1 MSEEAPLKK
10 YEVEV
15 IGSFTAWINVEA
27 EDEDQAHD
35 EAMSEASSLSTMDWN
50 DDGMYHVESVTETG
64 VAS

>member
-15 IGSFTAWINVEA
+15 TGSFTAWIDVEA
-27 EDEDQAHD
+27 EDEEQARD
-35 EAMSEASSLSTMDWN
+35 EAISEARSLSTMDWN
-50 DDGMYHVESVTETG
+50 DDGMYHVESVTETK